1 MKGRV
6 AAEHLRGKCQTLCL
20 ALPRFL
26 CLGEVGEVDVRASL
40 EEPRDDRHA
49 GRADEDLAHKVVE
62 EQVPRLRLVHRR
74 VRELLVERADRRLIF
89 PQMGLF
95 SFFPLS

>member
-1 MKGRV
+1 MQ
-6 AAEHLRGKCQTLCL
+6 HF
-20 ALPRFL
+20 PHFL
-26 CLGEVGEVDVRASL
+26 CLGEAGEVDVRPAL

-49 GRADEDLAHKVVE
+49 GRADEYLGDEVVE